1 MSTSAELASKFVAID
16 MATGAEADFE
26 ATFELFDEDDGDLG
40 AFDGQGQIDGVFGV
54 AWEGTGFGK
63 VFFADV
69 GMDEVSIALDGGS
82 GQDSTAQS
90 DSSDGVTFVDV
101 SIDG

>member
-1 MSTSAELASKFVAID
+1 VSTSAKLAGKFVAID

-54 AWEGTGFGK
+54 AW
-63 VFFADV
+63 
-69 GMDEVSIALDGGS
+69 
-82 GQDSTAQS
+82 
-90 DSSDGVTFVDV
+90 
-101 SIDG
+101 